1 MQLLKT
7 ALICAIP
14 LMLAV
19 ACRADDAADLVGNAV
34 PLDTIHTPRTD
45 VPAEYTTGQDGG
57 TVPYQDNPL
66 CTANMGPTLAIT
78 TELLVWKLES
88 GVDQPLVINPVT
100 LAPRLTT
107 DDMGFGYQ
115 PGMKTDVQYLSPEE
129 DSAFEVL
136 YYGVYDWTDNRE
148 IDAPPFVR
156 LPQDFGNFFNGAYS
170 SPPTPAQLQAGT
182 HDWATANA
190 ITFQNRAT
198 FNSVE
203 ANLIWGGQKTN
214 SGVVFG
220 PRYMG
225 LYESF
230 RMQAYS
236 TVASPIAGSPP
247 SVYNISTRNDLLGA
261 QVGFFYRQKSD
272 CWEGYYYFKGGLYG
286 NNCRQD
292 TFVTDDAGG
301 VVIRNYSPSASITA
315 SSLEAGVSL
324 LRRINKTWLLRFGY
338 DAIWIQDV
346 ARATDQLDFTTNPTA
361 GSTMQFRQGALMHG
375 GNFGVE
381 ARY

>member
-1 MQLLKT
+1 MHLLKT

-45 VPAEYTTGQDGG
+45 VPAEAGGQYTTGQDGG

-66 CTANMGPTLAIT
+66 CTANMGPTLSIT

-148 IDAPPFVR
+148 IDAPPYVR
-156 LPQDFGNFFNGAYS
+156 LPQNFGNFYNGAYS
-170 SPPTPAQLQAGT
+170 TPPTPAQLQSGT

-190 ITFQNRAT
+190 ITFHNQAT

-214 SGVVFG
+214 YGVVFG
-220 PRYMG
+220 PRYLG

-236 TVASPIAGSPP
+236 TVTNPAAGSPP
-247 SVYNISTRNDLLGA
+247 SVYSIDTRNDLFGA
-261 QVGFFYRQKSD
+261 QVGFFYRQKND

-292 TFVTDDAGG
+292 TFVTDDVGG
-301 VVIRNYSPSASITA
+301 VVIRNYAPSASITA

-324 LRRINKTWLLRFGY
+324 LRRINKTWLVRFGY

-361 GSTMQFRQGALMHG
+361 GSTMQFRQGAD
-375 GNFGVE
+375 
-381 ARY
+381 ARR